1 MSDLIPPDLQQCQCD
16 ITPAYNP
23 WRVAGE
29 TRQPPER
36 CKNKPVWLAVEKIA
50 GSDGQCG
57 AMSLCQTC
65 AEEMLKIE
73 DLRRRVQLQPI
84 FE

>member
-1 MSDLIPPDLQQCQCD
+1 MSALTPPDMQQCQCD
-16 ITPAYNP
+16 ITPAYSP
-23 WRVAGE
+23 WRIGE
-29 TRQPPER
+29 TRRPPER
-36 CKNKPVWLAVEKIA
+36 CKSKPVWLAVEKIA

-65 AEEMLKIE
+65 AEEMLKSE

-84 FE
+84 LE